1 METNNIETM
10 NEPLTGGSGDG
21 PKPHASV
28 AIKPTGQLEA
38 TRRNNHQT
46 TAARDMNA
54 VVEDPYDDETVM
66 ERQEEEKQYVAP
78 DAMTEFT
85 DATRVVKVEERFA
98 NEGVEPKDSPGV
110 ESSKREFD
118 RNWVAREKE
127 EEAAARRPSL
137 AKEPLEF
144 K

>member
-1 METNNIETM
+1 METNNNETM

-21 PKPHASV
+21 PKPHQSV
-28 AIKPTGQLEA
+28 AIKPSDLLEA
-38 TRRNNHQT
+38 TRRSNHQT
-46 TAARDMNA
+46 SAARDQNA
-54 VVEDPYDDETVM
+54 IVEDPEEMETVM
-66 ERQEEEKQYVAP
+66 DRQEEEKQYVAP

-98 NEGVEPKDSPGV
+98 NEGVEAKSSPGN
-110 ESSKREFD
+110 ESCKAGFD
-118 RNWVAREKE
+118 KNWVAREQE
-127 EEAAARRPSL
+127 EEAEARPSI